1 METQFLDK
9 NNNIP
14 LYLQLMSIFMENI
27 RKGIWEVGEKLPS
40 EKELSNTYGVSLIT
54 VRKTLE
60 ELNKKNMIYKIQGKG
75 SFVSY
80 GESEKYNLRFKE
92 LRSFTEEME
101 QSRRTVGAVV
111 LKMEE
116 VPVDPENA
124 GDFGIPE
131 DTKVLRITRLRTVD
145 GVPTHISTSEVFP
158 GIGEKLKDCD
168 LTQSIYGHLKRLG
181 HQLSH
186 GTEEIVAAL
195 PTREEAE
202 YLKIS
207 CDTPVLD
214 TRSVVEENGRAILI
228 TRSLIN
234 SKRMKITVDLAREE

>member
-1 METQFLDK
+1 MATQFIDK
-9 NNNIP
+9 GNNIP
-14 LYLQLMSIFMENI
+14 LYLQLLSIFMENI
-27 RKGIWEVGEKLPS
+27 RKGIWEPGEKLPS
-40 EKELSNTYGVSLIT
+40 EKELSHTYGVSLIT

-60 ELNKKNMIYKIQGKG
+60 ELNKKNLIYKIQGKG

-80 GESEKYNLRFKE
+80 GELEKYNLRFKE

-111 LKMEE
+111 LKVEE
-116 VPVDPENA
+116 AAVESRNA

-131 DTKVLRITRLRTVD
+131 GTGVLRIVRLRTVD
-145 GVPTHISTSEVFP
+145 GIPTHISTSEVFP
-158 GIGEKLKDCD
+158 GVGEKLKDCD
-168 LTQSIYGHLKRLG
+168 LTQSIYGHLRRLG

-186 GTEEIVAAL
+186 GTEEIVAAM
-195 PTREEAE
+195 PTREEAG

-214 TRSVVEENGRAILI
+214 TRSIVEENGRPILI

-234 SKRMKITVDLAREE
+234 SKRMKITVELAGEE